1 MTIQPHAL
9 LTHDNTM
16 PVINKFR
23 SIGASKIKNN
33 RQAVIA
39 LDHDVQNKSE
49 ANLKKYRLI
58 EEFAKRQEVDFF
70 RAGSGIG
77 HQIMVEKGYAFPGT
91 LVVASDS
98 HSNHYGGCG
107 ALGTPVVRTD
117 AVSIWTTQ
125 STWWQVPPV
134 AKVTL
139 TGTLPLGVT
148 GKDVIIALCGLFN
161 QDEVLN
167 HAIEFVGSEETMK
180 SIPIDTRLTIANMT
194 TEWGA
199 LSGLFPID
207 DNLQDWLRY
216 KATESALYESSDLGD
231 NTLIPPRFSHQRI
244 DELFGHPPRADP
256 GAQYA
261 KSLYIDISTL
271 TPYVSGPNS
280 VKIVTPLDELAH
292 QNIKVDK
299 AYLVSCTNS
308 RASDLAAAAKVFRDA
323 AQIDGGAVPRVDP
336 GVTLYVSAASSYEQL
351 AAERAGDWQVL
362 LEAGAIPLPPACN
375 ACIGM
380 VKSLFEFIFLEITR
394 RLTILGHW
402 NTRGWRSWH
411 IRV

>member
-1 MTIQPHAL
+1 MPKRPQNLTEKIIQKYSVGLPQGKFVKTGDYVTIKPHAL
-9 LTHDNTM
+9 LTHDNSM

-33 RQAVIA
+33 RQAVMA

-49 ANLKKYRLI
+49 SNLKKYRLI
-58 EEFAKRQEVDFF
+58 EEFAKKQGVDFYP
-70 RAGSGIG
+70 AGRGIG
-77 HQIMVEKGYAFPGT
+77 HQIMVEEGYAFPGT

-134 AKVTL
+134 AKVHL
-139 TGTLPLGVT
+139 VGTLPPGVT
-148 GKDVIIALCGLFN
+148 GKDVIVALCGLFN
-161 QDEVLN
+161 KDEVLN
-167 HAIEFVGSEETMK
+167 HAIEFVGSEDTMK
-180 SIPIDTRLTIANMT
+180 SIPVDTRLTISNMT

-207 DNLQDWLRY
+207 NCLQNWLRN
-216 KATESALYESSDLGD
+216 KATESALYQSAGLS
-231 NTLIPPRFSHQRI
+231 NTLTSQRLSHHRI
-244 DELFGHPPRADP
+244 DELFADPPRADR

-261 KSLYIDISTL
+261 KSLYIDLSTL

-280 VKIVTPLDELAH
+280 VKIVTPLNELAS
-292 QNIKVDK
+292 QNIKIDK

-308 RASDLAAAAKVFRDA
+308 RASDLAAAAKVFKDA
-323 AQIDGGAVPRVDP
+323 AKKYNGQVPRVES
-336 GVTLYVSAASSYEQL
+336 GVKLYVSAASSREQL
-351 AAERAGDWQVL
+351 AAEQAGDWQVL
-362 LEAGAIPLPPACN
+362 LEAGAIALPPACN

-380 VKSLFEFIFLEITR
+380 V
-394 RLTILGHW
+394 
-402 NTRGWRSWH
+402 
-411 IRV
+411 